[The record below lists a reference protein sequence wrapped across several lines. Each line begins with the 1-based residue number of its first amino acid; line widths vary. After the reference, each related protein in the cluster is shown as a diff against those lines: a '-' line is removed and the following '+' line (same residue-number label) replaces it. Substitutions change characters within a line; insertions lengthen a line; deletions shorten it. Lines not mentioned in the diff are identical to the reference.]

1 MHLLTSTKKSF
12 SAKEVQRQLGHKRYE
27 PIWYMLYK
35 LRSVM
40 GLRDDEYKLSD
51 EVELDEGFFETVSIF
66 RDKDEPLKRG
76 RGSQRQTIV
85 LVSIESKPV
94 SAGDSHKKYNT
105 KKKVEFLKMKVVN
118 SLKKETIK
126 KAVDSILE
134 KGTKIVSD
142 GSTSYVEFNE
152 DYNLDSKSCEEK
164 RN

>member
-1 MHLLTSTKKSF
+1 
-12 SAKEVQRQLGHKRYE
+12 
-27 PIWYMLYK
+27 
-35 LRSVM
+35 M

-51 EVELDEGFFETVSIF
+51 EVELDEGFFETVSTS

-105 KKKVEFLKMKVVN
+105 KKKVKFLKMKVVD

-126 KAVDSILE
+126 KS
-134 KGTKIVSD
+134 GRQHT
-142 GSTSYVEFNE
+142 
-152 DYNLDSKSCEEK
+152 
-164 RN
+164 